1 MELRVLGP
9 LELWHQG
16 LQWTLGSPKERCV
29 LAVLGAA
36 AGEPVSVDALMDRVW
51 GDRLPPPTAAATLHS
66 YLSRLRGR
74 LRRVADADTRL
85 ERPSPRTY
93 RLRIAPEAVDLTRFR
108 LLRDQAR
115 RTVTGG
121 GVEWAVDQLRE
132 AEGLWRGEPFGELTG
147 AWAET
152 LRGRL
157 HEDLRAVREER
168 IRLELRLGRHADL
181 IGELRTLV
189 DEDPLA
195 QGAVAEL
202 MLALY
207 RCGRHSQSL
216 ALYHTTRR
224 RLDDEL
230 GLAPS
235 LELQR
240 LHQRVLEQDPSLDL
254 PATDPV
260 QQAPKESGPNH
271 LPCDNRDFTG
281 RDDELRGLLT
291 DPDPQGTA
299 PPLTVVHGM
308 AGVGKSALAV
318 HAAHLL
324 RDRYPDGLFYV
335 NLRAHSDQP
344 PCDPGEALATLEDA
358 ADKQLSENRPGSF
371 DARAARWR
379 DWLAHRRAL
388 LVLDDAGSAEQV
400 RPLLPGSAGCR
411 VFVTS
416 RHQLAQLDGARSVGL
431 EVLSVTEA
439 ASLFT
444 RIVGASRVGDAEALH
459 RVVGLCSYL
468 PLAIQLTAHR
478 FRHRDSWDLQ
488 DLLDRLTEAADL
500 LEEID
505 IRSGIATAFQLSY
518 DQLVPRDK
526 RLFRAL
532 ALHPGPDLTLRV
544 AAVLVGT
551 DAAEVRRG
559 LEELLNCHLLEE
571 PVRGRYRFH
580 DLVRD
585 FAVRVSRAEEPE
597 AVRHEAVRRLLTHYL
612 TAADHADRIAHPQ
625 RRRIA
630 IDQEL
635 MAESAPVCADADE
648 AAAWLD
654 MERRNLLAAA
664 HEAAATSPRH
674 ATLFLHALA
683 QSLKLWGA
691 WEVAAELHD
700 AALAHLR
707 DRGDTRALAHT
718 LMERAEIQ
726 CHDDYEEALR
736 CAEESLA
743 LFRELGDR
751 QGEADALFQAG
762 RAHLSAGRRSA
773 SLAALSTA
781 LTLFQR
787 IGDRRGEAETLNVQ
801 GVALHFAGELDE
813 ALSRFRAVYR
823 IQKLIGDLHGQAT
836 ALLNAGE
843 IYWLEMRYEEA
854 RGLYERAL
862 ALARRIGVR
871 RQLTSLYTNLGNV
884 CRATGQTEEALA
896 YFRKALASY
905 RASRDPR
912 SEANTLLSM
921 GSAYHEAHRDR
932 EAMEHFTMAERIA
945 RRIGNPYERQSA
957 LIGIGTIQR
966 TSGQYTAAL
975 KTYDEAL
982 QVAEEIEIPLGM
994 AHAHDGIA
1002 QTVRQ
1007 THGAEAA
1014 KCHARRA
1021 LALYRKLGVAEEAER
1036 VRRSLAER

>member
-1 MELRVLGP
+1 M
-9 LELWHQG
+9 ELWHQG
-16 LQWTLGSPKERCV
+16 RQWTLGSPKERCV

-36 AGEPVSVDALMDRVW
+36 AGEPVSVDALVDRVW
-51 GDRLPPPTAAATLHS
+51 GDRLPPTAAATLHS

-74 LRRVADADTRL
+74 LKQVAGDDTRL

-108 LLRDQAR
+108 QLRGQAR
-115 RTVTGG
+115 QTVAGG
-121 GVEWAVDQLRE
+121 AVERAVDQLRE
-132 AEGLWRGEPFGELTG
+132 AEGLWRGEPFGEFTG

-181 IGELRTLV
+181 IGELRALV

-224 RLDDEL
+224 ALDEEV

-235 LELQR
+235 PELQR

-254 PATDPV
+254 PATEPV
-260 QQAPKESGPNH
+260 RQPRTESRPNH

-299 PPLTVVHGM
+299 LPLTVVHGM
-308 AGVGKSALAV
+308 AGVGKSALV
-318 HAAHLL
+318 IHAAHLL

-344 PCDPGEALATLEDA
+344 PCGPGEALATLEDA
-358 ADKQLSENRPGSF
+358 ADKQLSESRTGSF

-416 RHQLAQLDGARSVGL
+416 RHQLAPLDGARSVGL

-439 ASLFT
+439 ASLFA
-444 RIVGASRVGDAEALH
+444 RIVGASRVGDVAALH
-459 RVVGLCSYL
+459 RVVDLCSYL

-478 FRHRDSWDLQ
+478 FRHRDSWGLQ
-488 DLLDRLTEAADL
+488 DLLDRLTQAADL

-518 DQLVPRDK
+518 DQLAPGEQ

-544 AAVLVGT
+544 ATVLAGT
-551 DAAEVRRG
+551 DAAQVRRG

-585 FAVRVSRAEEPE
+585 FAVRVSRTEEPE
-597 AVRHEAVRRLLTHYL
+597 SVRHEAVRRLLTHYL
-612 TAADHADRIAHPQ
+612 TAADHADRRAHPQ

-630 IDQEL
+630 IGPEHLADD
-635 MAESAPVCADADE
+635 APEFADAEE

-664 HEAAATSPRH
+664 HEAAATSPEH
-674 ATLFLHALA
+674 ATLFLHALV
-683 QSLKLWGA
+683 QSFKLWGA
-691 WEVAAELHD
+691 GETATELHD
-700 AALAHLR
+700 AALTHLR

-718 LMERAEIQ
+718 LMEHAEIQ
-726 CHDDYEEALR
+726 CHDAYEEALR
-736 CAEESLA
+736 CAEESLT

-773 SLAALSTA
+773 SLACLGTA
-781 LTLFQR
+781 LTLYQQT
-787 IGDRRGEAETLNVQ
+787 GDRHGEAETLNVQ

-823 IQKLIGDLHGQAT
+823 IQKIIGDLHGQAT

-843 IYWLEMRYEEA
+843 IHRLEMRYEEA
-854 RGLYERAL
+854 RSLYERAL

-871 RQLTSLYTNLGNV
+871 RQLTHLYTNLGNV

-921 GSAYHEAHRDR
+921 GTAYHEAHRDR

-945 RRIGNPYERQSA
+945 RRIGNLYERQSA

-966 TSGQYTAAL
+966 TSGQYSAAL

-1002 QTVRQ
+1002 QTVRR

-1014 KCHARRA
+1014 RCHAQRA
-1021 LALYRKLGVAEEAER
+1021 LALYQKLGVAEEVER
-1036 VRRSLAER
+1036 VRRSLAERQPSGPTTST